1 MKLLSSSDIW
11 GTNVPKLRFMIDR
24 QAFSKHDYP
33 VMSEVEKCCY
43 YTSIIR
49 NNFRNCLF
57 VCFIHVSF

>member
-33 VMSEVEKCCY
+33 VMSEVEECCY
-43 YTSIIR
+43 
-49 NNFRNCLF
+49 
-57 VCFIHVSF
+57 